1 MIVENLLRSVRRS
14 SVEKIDKLKILTV
27 CRNHEKYI
35 SLLCHNTPH
44 AFYVL
49 PNHPW
54 NILIEPPPDS
64 LYKYE
69 PHVGAIDC
77 VICYDRAEG
86 YVEAQGLAHQLHVP
100 LLLVDMCSEKM
111 VRPHHILE
119 ELRIQD
125 PPSLHR
131 NPNIRI
137 SVTAQIQKSWN
148 VAEQSL
154 VIPLAVDAGK
164 FETPPID
171 EPVLCIDNNTTPQ
184 VAAEVARR
192 VAGAYPVIPTD
203 HDDENISVKQ
213 SRYFFN
219 TNSSITVKVLEAM
232 AASNIVICLQNE
244 ETSMFLENGRV
255 GILIDSLDGLKSSI
269 DSMEA
274 DEPLRLEMSKLAREK
289 VVKNHSLEE
298 FSSKWSSAFAM
309 IKSSFYTPNI

>member
-184 VAAEVARR
+184 VGAEVARR

-219 TNSSITVKVLEAM
+219 TNSSNKFI
-232 AASNIVICLQNE
+232 
-244 ETSMFLENGRV
+244 
-255 GILIDSLDGLKSSI
+255 
-269 DSMEA
+269 
-274 DEPLRLEMSKLAREK
+274 
-289 VVKNHSLEE
+289 
-298 FSSKWSSAFAM
+298 
-309 IKSSFYTPNI
+309 